1 MQERVSTAEQSLE
14 RGKEKESS
22 QESKQMQNE
31 SLTGEVHTRVW
42 LCVHGVVCVRGQGEV
57 GLRV

>member
-1 MQERVSTAEQSLE
+1 MSTAERSLE
-14 RGKEKESS
+14 RGKEEKESG
-22 QESKQMQNE
+22 QESKKMQNE

-42 LCVHGVVCVRGQGEV
+42 LCVEGVVCVLGQGEV